1 MTHMRGS
8 RHFRRLLTRVGAT
21 FLGVVALTLAGAY
34 VYGGTFAFNVLLQ
47 RNVMIWATVAPD
59 DPRLSAAMRLALSD
73 RSVAATPGALA
84 WHTIAPGFEVAEL
97 PVIANGAEV
106 ERISLARVDPD
117 RFRFV
122 VRNDPAG
129 TRNVDKWMSALG
141 AVLVINGSYYTRDG
155 TPDTPLVSAGVLSG
169 PRHYVASHGAFVA
182 SPTSARIHD
191 LSRVDWHIAL
201 RGVADAMVSFPL
213 LVSADGASRV
223 NADWRWLA
231 NRSFVAQDRAGRII
245 FGTTKDAFFSLER
258 LATFLRA
265 APLDLAVA
273 LNLDG
278 GPVASQGVALG
289 GFRRRTCGQWELAVH
304 DGALKLLTPLLRPR
318 ARCWEM
324 PIVLA
329 VLPK

>member
-1 MTHMRGS
+1 MLGS
-8 RHFRRLLTRVGAT
+8 RHVRRLLMRAGAT
-21 FLGVVALTLAGAY
+21 FLGAVALTLTGAY
-34 VYGGTFAFNVLLQ
+34 VYGGTFALNVLLQ

-73 RSVAATPGALA
+73 RSIAATPGAFD
-84 WHTIAPGFEVAEL
+84 WQTIGPGFDVAEL

-106 ERISLARVDPD
+106 DRISLARVDAD

-129 TRNVDKWMSALG
+129 TRDLDKWMSALG
-141 AVLVINGSYYTRDG
+141 AVLVINGSYYTRNG
-155 TPDTPLVSAGVLSG
+155 TPDTPLVSAGVMSG
-169 PRHYVASHGAFVA
+169 PRHYVASHGAFAA
-182 SPTSARIHD
+182 SPASARIHD
-191 LSRVDWHIAL
+191 LSGADWHAAL
-201 RGVADAMVSFPL
+201 RGVDDAMVSFPL
-213 LVSADGASRV
+213 LVSTDAGNRV

-231 NRSFVAQDRAGRII
+231 NRSFVGQDRAGRII
-245 FGTTKDAFFSLER
+245 FGTTRDAFFSLER
-258 LATFLRA
+258 LAKFLRA

-289 GFRRRTCGQWELAVH
+289 GFHRHTCGQWELAVH

-318 ARCWEM
+318 TRCWEM